1 MQQNAKDTD
10 EQFGKLIDE
19 YKGGS
24 ESIITLKDKYQGMQ
38 SVLCQEETQIKH
50 KNAEISKLQEELH
63 ELQQKAENT
72 EGQVRRKTQEID
84 SFI

>member
-10 EQFGKLIDE
+10 EHFGKLIDE

-38 SVLCQEETQIKH
+38 SVLCQEET
-50 KNAEISKLQEELH
+50 
-63 ELQQKAENT
+63 
-72 EGQVRRKTQEID
+72 
-84 SFI
+84 

>member
-63 ELQQKAENT
+63 EL
-72 EGQVRRKTQEID
+72 
-84 SFI
+84 